1 MFDCGCNEKIDHKL
15 LEFVRQEAVSVDYI
29 LLSHSTCMH
38 VGALAYLFSKGIDKN
53 IIATSPVAKLGAQT
67 MHELYIQ
74 KKESPEMLQNEDRED
89 EIARHKE
96 FELFSLRD
104 VEESFEK
111 IELVSY

>member
-15 LEFVRQEAVSVDYI
+15 LDHVKQEALNVDYI

-38 VGALAYLFSKGIDKN
+38 VGALAYLFSKGIDKR

-74 KKESPEMLQNEDRED
+74 KKESPEMLQDQGD
-89 EIARHKE
+89 EVARHKE

-104 VEESFEK
+104 VEEAFER

>member
-1 MFDCGCNEKIDHKL
+1 
-15 LEFVRQEAVSVDYI
+15 
-29 LLSHSTCMH
+29 MH